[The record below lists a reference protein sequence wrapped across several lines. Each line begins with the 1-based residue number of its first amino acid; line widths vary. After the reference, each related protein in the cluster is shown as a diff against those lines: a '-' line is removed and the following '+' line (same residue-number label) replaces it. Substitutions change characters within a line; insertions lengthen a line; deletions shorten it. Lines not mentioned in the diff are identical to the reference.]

1 MKEFM
6 EEKNSYLGN
15 EQFECIMR
23 KNYEIYTLGAALI
36 LGTDLRTD
44 MVTLTTGWQSS
55 PWIHDRR
62 NVCDWT

>member
-44 MVTLTTGWQSS
+44 MVILTTG
-55 PWIHDRR
+55 
-62 NVCDWT
+62 